1 MKKALILSGIP
12 WNTTIQRHHKMAFFL
27 SDLNYE
33 VYFIE
38 SIPSSKFTFKKL
50 YQKIS
55 RKFNKSNNANKNV
68 SNKSINIV
76 NKRFINPM
84 KGLFWILNKY
94 QADNLLEDIGN
105 EFDIVINYI
114 PVNTSLYISEHIN
127 VEKYIYDCVRDFS
140 NWGGYTEDILKI
152 ENQIANMSD
161 LILVDSYY
169 LLNKIRNNYPKKD
182 VLQILPTVDKALIS
196 TLKKSEASKKIK
208 NILYFG
214 SVGDHIDVNTL
225 NRLSIQEY
233 NIHIIGEV
241 YPGIKLNEDIIYH
254 GFVNDLNELA
264 KLIIQNSDA
273 IIIPYKGNM
282 NGVIPAKL
290 MQCIATG
297 LPVFINEFYDS
308 DILRDYLYVYKNY
321 SDLLYKIENFNIASH
336 DKIRNKMMDFL
347 KENSEENQFLK
358 LQEELLEHRN

>member
-38 SIPSSKFTFKKL
+38 SIPSSKFTLKKL

-55 RKFNKSNNANKNV
+55 RKFNKSNNTNKNV

-84 KGLFWILNKY
+84 KGLFWISNKY
-94 QADNLLEDIGN
+94 QADNLLRKIGN
-105 EFDIVINYI
+105 DFDVVINYLPI
-114 PVNTSLYISEHIN
+114 NTTLYISEHIN
-127 VEKYIYDCVRDFS
+127 VKKYIYDCVRDFS
-140 NWGGYTEDILKI
+140 NWGGYPEDILQLEKKV
-152 ENQIANMSD
+152 ANMSD

-169 LLNKIRNNYPKKD
+169 LLNKMKNNYPKRD
-182 VLQILPTVDKALIS
+182 VLQILPTVDETLIS
-196 TLKKSEASKKIK
+196 TLKKSEISKNIR

-214 SVGDHIDVNTL
+214 AVGDHIDVNIL
-225 NRLSIQEY
+225 NKLSIQGY

-241 YPGIKLNEDIIYH
+241 YPGIKLNQNINYH

-264 KLIIQNSDA
+264 KLIVQNSDA

-282 NGVIPAKL
+282 DGVIPAKL

-297 LPVFINEFYDS
+297 LPVFINKFYDS
-308 DILRDYLYVYKNY
+308 DILKHYLYVYKDY
-321 SDLLYKIENFNIASH
+321 SNLLYKIENFNITSH
-336 DKIRNKMMDFL
+336 DKIRNEMMKFL
-347 KENSEENQFLK
+347 KENSEENQFLR
-358 LQEELLEHRN
+358 LQEELLKHRN